1 MIKKVGNMMK
11 DDEFYSRLKDELDGW
26 QKDGVIESSQA
37 EAIMRRYGIEKKGYK
52 PGNVITALST
62 LAAIL
67 VGVGVIL
74 FFASNWEKMP
84 DIVKVA
90 LLFMATFGTYYAGF
104 VMRFEKKT
112 YPTAGHALLFLGS
125 ILVGATIFLIGQIF
139 NINADTHWLV
149 LLWFIAISPMGYFF
163 DSRPT
168 VGLNIL
174 VFTFWIG
181 SFISVGGYR
190 SMYNPLLLY
199 MLFGIALYSTGQI
212 HELTEK
218 WSRFRMVYKGFG
230 IFFILVSYFYFS
242 IWPSTYHYGFPA
254 KLEAT
259 TQLLMGMFAV
269 IAVASILA
277 NLLEKEKLKST
288 RYEFYVLLAAFA
300 GWIFL
305 FIINSYPYLFYRE
318 VQGYYGSNYY
328 QLSSNVSTLLFVI
341 FNLLHLGLSIGTI
354 SIGYYKNETGFVNIG
369 ILFFAL
375 GVMQV
380 YINHL
385 QGMLPTGLG
394 LIIGGI
400 VLFFIATY
408 LEKKRRA
415 LLTAMRG
422 PEQ

>member
-1 MIKKVGNMMK
+1 MEEE
-11 DDEFYSRLKDELDGW
+11 EFYSRLKEELTGW
-26 QKDGVIESSQA
+26 QRDGIIDTSQA
-37 EAIMRRYGIEKKGYK
+37 EAVMKRYGIEKKGYK
-52 PGNVITALST
+52 PGNVITILSI
-62 LAAIL
+62 LASVL
-67 VGVGVIL
+67 VGAGIIL
-74 FFASNWEKMP
+74 FFASNWELIP
-84 DIVKVA
+84 DFVKTTF
-90 LLFMATFGTYYAGF
+90 LLITTFGTYYAGY

-112 YPTAGHALLFLGS
+112 YPKVGHALVFLAS
-125 ILVGATIFLIGQIF
+125 IFVGATIFLIGQIF

-163 DSRPT
+163 ESRPT

-174 VFTFWIG
+174 VFTFWMG
-181 SFISVGGYR
+181 SLISDSYR
-190 SMYNPLLLY
+190 GMYNPLLLY
-199 MLFGIALYSTGQI
+199 MLFGIALYSAGQI

-230 IFFILVSYFYFS
+230 IFFILISYFYFT
-242 IWPSTYHYGFPA
+242 IWPGPSTYYYGESA
-254 KLEAT
+254 KLTAT
-259 TQLLMGMFAV
+259 IQLLMGLFAV
-269 IAVASILA
+269 IAVVSILV

-305 FIINSYPYLFYRE
+305 FIINSY
-318 VQGYYGSNYY
+318 SNY
-328 QLSSNVSTLLFVI
+328 QLSPNITTLLFVI

-400 VLFFIATY
+400 VLFAIATF

-415 LLTAMRG
+415 LLNAMRG
-422 PEQ
+422 SEK